1 MADSFYKLEDE
12 SLPSFLCKSLDSTS
26 GRATLGNVTLGSGPG
41 LPVAASTVAKIRPR
55 SDNREDPGEVSYLEG
70 KELQQANSQ
79 SSVGEEPKFALSFKD
94 DLDKADDFIAAH
106 RFSDMLVKIN
116 LNESISRNQGSVV
129 PLPPTQIGSVHG
141 WPTELGTDLSTG
153 LLAFAQSGH
162 KDGIEAKSLQAQ
174 ALPATVGEYNVQSEG
189 MDSDHF
195 SGSNSSFLANE
206 KLMSVDSMNSDI
218 TDDDT
223 DLNNL
228 PDDELE
234 LYFNKLVPPAMQ
246 RGRVEGQEIPS
257 TDLPGPAESAETEQY
272 RHQLLNDCDQ
282 EDFRMPDVRLAA
294 TGMDSCPASDEDTE
308 DELESARR
316 NTNATRTRLLPSTS
330 RQLVG
335 ESNRPSFRPGLE
347 GGSSDDESFSGRSG
361 PSVSGIEYRRS
372 AEGQVINPP
381 VTGDGGG
388 GDGSSGSEESG
399 NYGGGSTIPLP
410 VTNVQTTYDV
420 LRGLGIVGSSTVGED
435 EDGDLSNL
443 AGHGRNSLS
452 RHTEMGDRVGPVGTG
467 EASSSLDA
475 SLANQR
481 LFPANWS
488 RVVDRQEALDAM
500 ESTEPGPTV
509 DRLLD
514 SVYLR
519 SGAGLRRPQ
528 DLANL
533 TVSHLQGTLGSFHLS
548 QVLLPE
554 CDKDDDDDDHSGV
567 DEPDGARPSLGLRG
581 GPCGD
586 VNAASCSTSEDE
598 KNPLSPSLEPKYFS
612 QSFQQEQED
621 SDDMWNHC
629 PDNLELEFQQDASAT
644 HNVVY
649 QNEEGQWVTDLA
661 YYSSFEK
668 EVDGKASEN
677 ADQFQSEDF
686 DNAGDALE
694 KIVKDQEEFEKEH
707 RFMQEEKIEPISSN
721 STFQSDSSWKGP
733 TNSHILMRASQV
745 SSEFQRGDQS
755 YLRLSLGQ
763 FFGQRSEALGCLGST
778 SDVDGVKRPSFGYI
792 ITSPEKREPFPLIH
806 PSEFSAGVESPHSD
820 TMELSEADQTLN
832 PEDLDKTFEAPGE
845 RMSPKGDLDP
855 ERSVQQDH
863 TVSAALPDHSEGSG
877 SESSLGDQTCPPT
890 DNNSSHLMLSISTIA
905 SAIADAS
912 ISNDPSQLAAMI
924 MELSKRSKA
933 RNEPISAGPVGPIIS
948 STEGPHSTEHI
959 LSEPDQ
965 SVMLDTLQRSTY
977 GGELSAFDMEKYLKK
992 TDECSTS
999 DASVAHTTFDLTSW
1013 VDNLSKNPQTGYP
1026 EEQRSSSQKADSDI
1040 QRMPTST
1047 KIEKRDRRGKTTLNT
1062 STSGVSLSNAL
1073 SPGKQGE
1080 SKRSSIPCPRT
1091 SLSSSRRSAGSG
1103 QSSTLKP
1110 PADKLTA
1117 CGSTTSSTTETC
1129 GSTDRTPRENGVKPE
1144 ELNSQTSNNTRT
1156 SLEPLKKSD
1165 KISAASPSLPRP
1177 SPGWRKGQSG
1187 LPCLKGYS
1195 PSTQTVRSAG
1205 QQQQDRPSISLEKKP
1220 PPWSTTAAP
1229 LPCSSV
1235 EKHMGSSSQN
1245 IQPPLDPAP
1254 ELPKGFSELCLEQTQ
1269 CNFRPS
1275 TSPLTH
1281 SSPSQTSVPSAD
1293 GMVSPSS
1300 SSGGLTDKRPCLD
1313 LSPQSPCSSPS
1324 LSRLTYISMNDGT
1337 VIPTPERQ
1345 KNNCT
1350 MTLSTTIIRF
1360 SPTPPVEPDASLD
1373 VPCLPKSLDQVQPQH
1388 SKSLDPLPVQQCKSP
1403 EPSRSGSALSCTRS
1417 QSECN
1422 YHCPGDR
1429 TSDLSAGCRSHK
1441 HLSESNVRQLT
1452 KVDSGYC
1459 SNLNIQ
1465 QTKNTTA
1472 PQSSQQW
1479 GGVSSVSSSVY
1490 AGGLSMPPSYSSDGL
1505 HYVPIPSFKPQC
1517 AGLVDLPH
1525 QGDTQSLTGHSL
1537 YNSQLA
1543 HQYLGSEVPL
1553 HPSAYHMR
1561 TTGNGLYGVSS
1572 TGTSNSDLTVRHIH
1586 PPPGPL
1592 GISGPSGSH
1601 HLLRPHQIQQDIG
1614 ITGKSYNQYDVE
1626 PQVTGG
1632 LDELRGSGLGQV
1644 VVPAELRFPHACC
1657 VGIASQISLS
1667 LFNPSER
1674 WQQVSIT
1681 VTSLA
1686 IDGEK
1691 VESFPYQWLVVK
1703 NKSIIGPKSTEEQK
1717 ILFIPPQAGVY
1728 QCVLG
1733 VCSWPAS
1740 AETEMAARANIFA
1753 KRVVLV
1759 AIAENPA
1766 LEVEVSKSG
1775 CLDFGDLPGGSAKS
1789 LPLEVLNRTHATVP
1803 IRLVISAN
1811 ATAWRC
1817 FTFSKHPATM
1827 TSEATHQD
1835 GHMTPISSPSVMNHV
1850 MHASFGENP
1859 VSFMVW
1865 VHFKA
1870 PQKYTFSGELGP
1882 ADEYIAR
1889 VDIELDSPGP
1899 SHVIWSIPLRARS
1912 GTARVHA
1919 PKDLQTVSLS
1929 APLGKSSQQT
1939 LPLKNAG
1946 NIDVQLKLKSNDAVD
1961 SFSVTPDELFLRV
1974 GEEQGI
1980 IVSFKAQGN
1989 RKYRESLLTIL
2000 VLPSG
2005 PQYEVTLKG
2014 EVVPEDSGK
2023 PAIPSAVF
2031 GPGLAK
2037 DIPPIL
2043 SNKQFIA
2050 WGGVTLGRAVQQK
2063 LVLRNNSTSTTQ
2075 QLRLLIRG
2083 QDQDCFQLQSMFS
2096 PEERL
2101 TRHGELSIRPKED
2114 VAVHLLFAPTRV
2126 ASMLAKLEI
2135 KQSGIRPSQPG
2146 VKFTIPLSGYG
2157 GTSNIIL
2164 EDQRKQADSY
2174 VATLTDIA
2182 VGHVSKVCLCVRNT
2196 GSRAA
2201 FIKAVSFSDVQ
2212 TRSVLEPSVIS
2223 LAPSQFVLKER
2234 TQEVITVLMKS
2245 SHREQSLCQSG
2256 NALLATVCLF
2266 CGDEVSRQQYRR
2278 LLQSKP
2284 EAARKALSDN
2294 SLLKN
2299 IDFNEKFLGEE
2310 DVTEVCD
2317 LPHRPN
2323 EAHIF
2328 YGNMSKVVVSL
2339 LGSTKSTDCEER
2351 DHTEL
2356 QLPSARHGSETD
2368 SGMENGSV
2376 SLDVLPVKGPQG
2388 PALRV
2393 TEPSLKASE
2402 PLHRQSESW
2411 TVHPE
2416 QLVLSSPTI
2425 NGATTTNQIQIRNN
2439 TSRELSFDLS
2449 WPAHCLTITPQHGV
2463 IEPQCHLQIL
2473 ISPNPSLAT
2482 KSALLPWSGQIYVQC
2497 DGQQKFIKVQI
2508 RQDLALDVSAA
2519 PADTTLSALPP
2530 HAATPVLPVAK
2541 HTTKPSLPL
2550 QTPQTPQPLVEIS
2563 NKTIIFPTT
2572 PSGETSEAQLKVQNR
2587 DVEVRW
2593 YLSSFAPP
2601 YVKGVD
2607 HTGDV
2612 YRATYTAFR
2621 CSRVSGTLGAHEKM
2635 QVPITFLPRDR
2646 GDYAQFWDLECHPV
2660 TEPQQKTRTRFQL
2673 CGTGIK
2679 SGRVEG
2685 PQEGDSSLVKT
2696 EPTVK
2701 TRKRSDASAS
2711 KTSQE
2716 EAVWRGV
2723 YSPQDLYT
2731 FPGTRVGESST
2742 LKVSIRNNSSNTHEL
2757 KFVNPKEPFHI
2768 KHSKYSLRSQH
2779 YLKLPVQFKP
2789 TTAGRHTGLL
2799 LIQSETS
2806 GSLVIQLIG
2815 EALP

>member
-1 MADSFYKLEDE
+1 
-12 SLPSFLCKSLDSTS
+12 
-26 GRATLGNVTLGSGPG
+26 
-41 LPVAASTVAKIRPR
+41 
-55 SDNREDPGEVSYLEG
+55 
-70 KELQQANSQ
+70 
-79 SSVGEEPKFALSFKD
+79 
-94 DLDKADDFIAAH
+94 
-106 RFSDMLVKIN
+106 
-116 LNESISRNQGSVV
+116 
-129 PLPPTQIGSVHG
+129 
-141 WPTELGTDLSTG
+141 
-153 LLAFAQSGH
+153 
-162 KDGIEAKSLQAQ
+162 
-174 ALPATVGEYNVQSEG
+174 
-189 MDSDHF
+189 
-195 SGSNSSFLANE
+195 
-206 KLMSVDSMNSDI
+206 
-218 TDDDT
+218 
-223 DLNNL
+223 
-228 PDDELE
+228 
-234 LYFNKLVPPAMQ
+234 
-246 RGRVEGQEIPS
+246 
-257 TDLPGPAESAETEQY
+257 
-272 RHQLLNDCDQ
+272 
-282 EDFRMPDVRLAA
+282 
-294 TGMDSCPASDEDTE
+294 
-308 DELESARR
+308 
-316 NTNATRTRLLPSTS
+316 
-330 RQLVG
+330 
-335 ESNRPSFRPGLE
+335 
-347 GGSSDDESFSGRSG
+347 
-361 PSVSGIEYRRS
+361 
-372 AEGQVINPP
+372 
-381 VTGDGGG
+381 
-388 GDGSSGSEESG
+388 
-399 NYGGGSTIPLP
+399 
-410 VTNVQTTYDV
+410 
-420 LRGLGIVGSSTVGED
+420 
-435 EDGDLSNL
+435 
-443 AGHGRNSLS
+443 
-452 RHTEMGDRVGPVGTG
+452 
-467 EASSSLDA
+467 
-475 SLANQR
+475 
-481 LFPANWS
+481 
-488 RVVDRQEALDAM
+488 
-500 ESTEPGPTV
+500 
-509 DRLLD
+509 
-514 SVYLR
+514 
-519 SGAGLRRPQ
+519 
-528 DLANL
+528 
-533 TVSHLQGTLGSFHLS
+533 
-548 QVLLPE
+548 
-554 CDKDDDDDDHSGV
+554 
-567 DEPDGARPSLGLRG
+567 
-581 GPCGD
+581 
-586 VNAASCSTSEDE
+586 
-598 KNPLSPSLEPKYFS
+598 
-612 QSFQQEQED
+612 
-621 SDDMWNHC
+621 
-629 PDNLELEFQQDASAT
+629 
-644 HNVVY
+644 
-649 QNEEGQWVTDLA
+649 
-661 YYSSFEK
+661 
-668 EVDGKASEN
+668 
-677 ADQFQSEDF
+677 
-686 DNAGDALE
+686 
-694 KIVKDQEEFEKEH
+694 
-707 RFMQEEKIEPISSN
+707 
-721 STFQSDSSWKGP
+721 
-733 TNSHILMRASQV
+733 
-745 SSEFQRGDQS
+745 
-755 YLRLSLGQ
+755 
-763 FFGQRSEALGCLGST
+763 
-778 SDVDGVKRPSFGYI
+778 
-792 ITSPEKREPFPLIH
+792 
-806 PSEFSAGVESPHSD
+806 
-820 TMELSEADQTLN
+820 
-832 PEDLDKTFEAPGE
+832 
-845 RMSPKGDLDP
+845 
-855 ERSVQQDH
+855 
-863 TVSAALPDHSEGSG
+863 
-877 SESSLGDQTCPPT
+877 
-890 DNNSSHLMLSISTIA
+890 
-905 SAIADAS
+905 
-912 ISNDPSQLAAMI
+912 
-924 MELSKRSKA
+924 
-933 RNEPISAGPVGPIIS
+933 
-948 STEGPHSTEHI
+948 
-959 LSEPDQ
+959 
-965 SVMLDTLQRSTY
+965 
-977 GGELSAFDMEKYLKK
+977 
-992 TDECSTS
+992 
-999 DASVAHTTFDLTSW
+999 
-1013 VDNLSKNPQTGYP
+1013 
-1026 EEQRSSSQKADSDI
+1026 
-1040 QRMPTST
+1040 
-1047 KIEKRDRRGKTTLNT
+1047 
-1062 STSGVSLSNAL
+1062 
-1073 SPGKQGE
+1073 
-1080 SKRSSIPCPRT
+1080 
-1091 SLSSSRRSAGSG
+1091 
-1103 QSSTLKP
+1103 
-1110 PADKLTA
+1110 
-1117 CGSTTSSTTETC
+1117 
-1129 GSTDRTPRENGVKPE
+1129 
-1144 ELNSQTSNNTRT
+1144 
-1156 SLEPLKKSD
+1156 
-1165 KISAASPSLPRP
+1165 
-1177 SPGWRKGQSG
+1177 
-1187 LPCLKGYS
+1187 
-1195 PSTQTVRSAG
+1195 
-1205 QQQQDRPSISLEKKP
+1205 
-1220 PPWSTTAAP
+1220 
-1229 LPCSSV
+1229 
-1235 EKHMGSSSQN
+1235 
-1245 IQPPLDPAP
+1245 
-1254 ELPKGFSELCLEQTQ
+1254 
-1269 CNFRPS
+1269 
-1275 TSPLTH
+1275 
-1281 SSPSQTSVPSAD
+1281 
-1293 GMVSPSS
+1293 
-1300 SSGGLTDKRPCLD
+1300 
-1313 LSPQSPCSSPS
+1313 
-1324 LSRLTYISMNDGT
+1324 
-1337 VIPTPERQ
+1337 
-1345 KNNCT
+1345 

-1572 TGTSNSDLTVRHIH
+1572 TGMSFFLSTYIKLLTAFLCFTLI
-1586 PPPGPL
+1586 PL
-1592 GISGPSGSH
+1592 LSS
-1601 HLLRPHQIQQDIG
+1601 
-1614 ITGKSYNQYDVE
+1614 
-1626 PQVTGG
+1626 
-1632 LDELRGSGLGQV
+1632 GQV

-1691 VESFPYQWLVVK
+1691 VSRDFPYQWLVVK

-1870 PQKYTFSGELGP
+1870 PQKYTFSELGP

-1946 NIDVQLKLKSNDAVD
+1946 NIDVQLKLKVILT
-1961 SFSVTPDELFLRV
+1961 FTFLIRC
-1974 GEEQGI
+1974 GI
-1980 IVSFKAQGN
+1980 HSLEITLLSC
-1989 RKYRESLLTIL
+1989 YSLLTIL

-2234 TQEVITVLMKS
+2234 TQEICCRWNAVPNF
-2245 SHREQSLCQSG
+2245 LCLT
-2256 NALLATVCLF
+2256 NNFILPL
-2266 CGDEVSRQQYRR
+2266 
-2278 LLQSKP
+2278 
-2284 EAARKALSDN
+2284 
-2294 SLLKN
+2294 
-2299 IDFNEKFLGEE
+2299 
-2310 DVTEVCD
+2310 VCD

-2368 SGMENGSV
+2368 RYCPRYYN
-2376 SLDVLPVKGPQG
+2376 
-2388 PALRV
+2388 
-2393 TEPSLKASE
+2393 
-2402 PLHRQSESW
+2402 H
-2411 TVHPE
+2411 
-2416 QLVLSSPTI
+2416 
-2425 NGATTTNQIQIRNN
+2425 TTIQIRNN

-2673 CGTGIK
+2673 CGT

>member
-12 SLPSFLCKSLDSTS
+12 AFPSFLCKSLDSTS

-41 LPVAASTVAKIRPR
+41 LPVAASTVAKIRTG
-55 SDNREDPGEVSYLEG
+55 SDNRGDPVEASYLEG
-70 KELQQANSQ
+70 RELQQANSQ
-79 SSVGEEPKFALSFKD
+79 SSVGEQPKFALSFKD
-94 DLDKADDFIAAH
+94 DLDNADDFIAAH
-106 RFSDMLVKIN
+106 RLSDMLVKIN
-116 LNESISRNQGSVV
+116 MDESASHNQGSMLG
-129 PLPPTQIGSVHG
+129 PPPTQMGSVHG

-153 LLAFAQSGH
+153 LLTFAQFGH
-162 KDGIEAKSLQAQ
+162 KDSTDTKAQ
-174 ALPATVGEYNVQSEG
+174 PLPATSEEDNVQSEG
-189 MDSDHF
+189 VDSDHF

-218 TDDDT
+218 TDDDI
-223 DLNNL
+223 DSNNL

-234 LYFNKLVPPAMQ
+234 LYFNKLVPPAMR
-246 RGRVEGQEIPS
+246 RGRVEGQEIPA
-257 TDLPGPAESAETEQY
+257 TGLQGPADDISNPSSTEPEQY
-272 RHQLLNDCDQ
+272 RHQFLDDYDQ
-282 EDFRMPDVRLAA
+282 EDFQMPHVRLAA

-308 DELESARR
+308 DELESAKG
-316 NTNATRTRLLPSTS
+316 NSNATRTRLLPSTS

-347 GGSSDDESFSGRSG
+347 GGSSDDEASSGRGGTSL
-361 PSVSGIEYRRS
+361 SGIEHRRS

-399 NYGGGSTIPLP
+399 NDGGVSTIPLP
-410 VTNVQTTYDV
+410 TTNIQSTYDV
-420 LRGLGIVGSSTVGED
+420 LRGLGIVGSSAVGED
-435 EDGDLSNL
+435 EEGDLNNL
-443 AGHGRNSLS
+443 LGHGRNGLS

-467 EASSSLDA
+467 EASSSLGL
-475 SLANQR
+475 SGGTQR
-481 LFPANWS
+481 LSPVNWS
-488 RVVDRQEALDAM
+488 MVLDRQEALDAM
-500 ESTEPGPTV
+500 ESTESGSSV

-519 SGAGLRRPQ
+519 SGAALRRPQ
-528 DLANL
+528 DSANL
-533 TVSHLQGTLGSFHLS
+533 TVSHLQGTQGSFHLS

-554 CDKDDDDDDHSGV
+554 CDDDDDDNEEEEDEGV

-586 VNAASCSTSEDE
+586 VTGAEASGSASEDDS
-598 KNPLSPSLEPKYFS
+598 NPLSTSLEPKYFS
-612 QSFQQEQED
+612 QSVHQEQDD
-621 SDDMWNHC
+621 SDDGWNNC
-629 PDNLELEFQQDASAT
+629 PDNLELEFQQGAHAT
-644 HNVVY
+644 HSVVY

-668 EVDGKASEN
+668 EVDGKTG
-677 ADQFQSEDF
+677 QFQTEDF
-686 DNAGDALE
+686 VPASDAMD

-707 RFMQEEKIEPISSN
+707 QFMQEEKIEPASSN
-721 STFQSDSSWKGP
+721 STFQSDSSWKAP
-733 TNSHILMRASQV
+733 SNSHVLMRASQV
-745 SSEFQRGDQS
+745 SSEFKRGDQS

-763 FFGQRSEALGCLGST
+763 FFEQRSEALGCLGST
-778 SDVDGVKRPSFGYI
+778 EDVDGFKRPSFGYI
-792 ITSPEKREPFPLIH
+792 ITSPEKREPFALIH
-806 PSEFSAGVESPHSD
+806 PSEFSARDTSPHND

-832 PEDLDKTFEAPGE
+832 PEDLDKTLEAPGE
-845 RMSPKGDLDP
+845 RMSPKGDTDP
-855 ERSVQQDH
+855 GPCQQEDH
-863 TVSAALPDHSEGSG
+863 TVGAALPDHSEGSG
-877 SESSLGDQTCPPT
+877 SDLSLGNQSCVSP
-890 DNNSSHLMLSISTIA
+890 DNNSSRLILSISTIA

-912 ISNDPSQLAAMI
+912 ISTDPSQLAAMI
-924 MELSKRSKA
+924 MELSKRSRA
-933 RNEPISAGPVGPIIS
+933 RNQPAVNCTEEHHSA
-948 STEGPHSTEHI
+948 EHI
-959 LSEPDQ
+959 LPEPDQ
-965 SVMLDTLQRSTY
+965 SAVLDILQRSTCV
-977 GGELSAFDMEKYLKK
+977 GELSAFDMEKYLKK
-992 TDECSTS
+992 TDVSGSS

-1013 VDNLSKNPQTGYP
+1013 ADHLSSSQRIAQAGYP
-1026 EEQRSSSQKADSDI
+1026 EEQGSSAQQVDSTTQQK
-1040 QRMPTST
+1040 PTST
-1047 KIEKRDRRGKTTLNT
+1047 TTEEKDRIGEIALNT
-1062 STSGVSLSNAL
+1062 NSSAGSLSHAL
-1073 SPGKQGE
+1073 SPGHTGD
-1080 SKRSSIPCPRT
+1080 SRRSSIPRPRT
-1091 SLSSSRRSAGSG
+1091 SFSSARRSMGSG

-1110 PADKLTA
+1110 PAEKTA
-1117 CGSTTSSTTETC
+1117 ACDNSALSATKTC
-1129 GSTDRTPRENGVKPE
+1129 GSSGRTFTENGVKPG
-1144 ELNSQTSNNTRT
+1144 ELNPQASSNIMS
-1156 SLEPLKKSD
+1156 SLETSQKSD
-1165 KISAASPSLPRP
+1165 KSSAA

-1187 LPCLKGYS
+1187 LPCFKESS
-1195 PSTQTVRSAG
+1195 PPPQRARSAG
-1205 QQQQDRPSISLEKKP
+1205 QLQQDRPSNFPEKKP
-1220 PPWSTTAAP
+1220 SPRNIMAAP
-1229 LPCSSV
+1229 LPRSSV
-1235 EKHMGSSSQN
+1235 EKHVGFSWQN
-1245 IQPPLDPAP
+1245 TPLDPAS
-1254 ELPKGFSELCLEQTQ
+1254 ELPKGFSEPCVEETQ
-1269 CNFRPS
+1269 YNFRPS

-1281 SSPSQTSVPSAD
+1281 SSPSQTSIPSAD
-1293 GMVSPSS
+1293 SMVSPVS
-1300 SSGGLTDKRPCLD
+1300 SSGGLADKRPGLD
-1313 LSPQSPCSSPS
+1313 LSPQSICSSPS
-1324 LSRLTYISMNDGT
+1324 LSRLTYISVNDGT

-1350 MTLSTTIIRF
+1350 MALSTTIIRF
-1360 SPTPPVEPDASLD
+1360 SPTPPVEPDAQSNLD
-1373 VPCLPKSLDQVQPQH
+1373 ILGLPKSLDQVQPQH
-1388 SKSLDPLPVQQCKSP
+1388 SKSLDPLPAQQCKSP
-1403 EPSRSGSALSCTRS
+1403 EPSCGASALSCTRS

-1429 TSDLSAGCRSHK
+1429 TSDLSAGCRNHK
-1441 HLSESNVRQLT
+1441 HPSESNVRQLT

-1465 QTKNTTA
+1465 QTNSTA
-1472 PQSSQQW
+1472 PPQSSQQW
-1479 GGVSSVSSSVY
+1479 GASSSVSSSVY
-1490 AGGLSMPPSYSSDGL
+1490 AGGLGMPPSYSAEGL

-1517 AGLVDLPH
+1517 AGLIDLPH
-1525 QGDTQSLTGHSL
+1525 QGDMHSLLTGRSL
-1537 YNSQLA
+1537 FNSQLA
-1543 HQYLGSEVPL
+1543 QQYLGPEAPL
-1553 HPSAYHMR
+1553 HPGAYHVGA
-1561 TTGNGLYGVSS
+1561 TGNGLFSVTS
-1572 TGTSNSDLTVRHIH
+1572 TGIPNSDVTVRHVH
-1586 PPPGPL
+1586 PTSGPL
-1592 GISGPSGSH
+1592 GISGAAGSH
-1601 HLLRPHQIQQDIG
+1601 HLPRPNQSQQDMG
-1614 ITGKSYNQYDVE
+1614 MMGKPYSQYGAE
-1626 PQVTGG
+1626 PLVAGG
-1632 LDELRGSGLGQV
+1632 LEELRGQV
-1644 VVPAELRFPHACC
+1644 VVPEELRFPHACC
-1657 VGIASQISLS
+1657 VGIASQTSLS

-1674 WQQVSIT
+1674 WQQVAIT

-1691 VESFPYQWLVVK
+1691 VDSLPYQWLIVK
-1703 NKSIIGPKSTEEQK
+1703 NKTIIGPKSTEEQK
-1717 ILFIPPQAGVY
+1717 VLFIPPQAGVY
-1728 QCVLG
+1728 QCVLS

-1740 AETEMAARANIFA
+1740 AETEVAARANIFA

-1759 AIAENPA
+1759 AIAESPA

-1789 LPLEVLNRTHATVP
+1789 LPLKLLNRTHATVP

-1817 FTFSKHPATM
+1817 FTFSKHPVTM
-1827 TSEATHQD
+1827 ASEATQQAA
-1835 GHMTPISSPSVMNHV
+1835 HMTPASSPSVMNHV
-1850 MHASFGENP
+1850 MHASYGENP
-1859 VSFMVW
+1859 QSFVIW

-1870 PQKYTFSGELGP
+1870 PQKYTVPSGDLSP
-1882 ADEYIAR
+1882 ADEYCAR
-1889 VDIELDSPGP
+1889 VDIEVDCPGP
-1899 SHVIWSIPLRARS
+1899 SHVIRSIPLRARS

-1929 APLGKSSQQT
+1929 APLGKSSQQM

-1946 NIDVQLKLKSNDAVD
+1946 NIDVQLKLKTSDAED
-1961 SFSVTPDELFLRV
+1961 SFSVTPDELSIRV

-1980 IVSFKAQGN
+1980 VVSFKAQGS
-1989 RKYRESLLTIL
+1989 RKHRESLLTIL
-2000 VLPSG
+2000 VLPTG

-2014 EVVPEDSGK
+2014 EVVPQDSGK
-2023 PAIPSAVF
+2023 PAIPSAAVC
-2031 GPGLAK
+2031 GPGVAN
-2037 DIPPIL
+2037 DVPPIL
-2043 SNKQFIA
+2043 SNKQFVA

-2063 LVLRNNSTSTTQ
+2063 LVLRNNSTNATQ

-2101 TRHGELSIRPKED
+2101 TRHGELSIRPRED
-2114 VAVHLLFAPTRV
+2114 VTVHLLFAPTRV
-2126 ASMLAKLEI
+2126 ACMLAKLEI
-2135 KQSGIRPSQPG
+2135 KQSGVRPSQPG

-2164 EDQRKQADSY
+2164 EDQRKQADGY

-2182 VGHVSKVCLCVRNT
+2182 VGRVSKVCLCVRNT

-2201 FIKAVSFSDVQ
+2201 FIKAVAFSDVQ
-2212 TRSVLEPSVIS
+2212 TRSVMEPSVIS

-2245 SHREQSLCQSG
+2245 TQRERTLCQSAK
-2256 NALLATVCLF
+2256 ALLATVCLF
-2266 CGDEVSRQQYRR
+2266 CGDEVSRQQYKR

-2294 SLLKN
+2294 SLLKS

-2310 DVTEVCD
+2310 NVTETYD
-2317 LPHRPN
+2317 LPQRPN

-2328 YGNMSKVVVSL
+2328 YGNMSKIVVSL
-2339 LGSTKSTDCEER
+2339 LGSTKSTNCEES

-2356 QLPSARHGSETD
+2356 LLPPPSARHSSETD
-2368 SGMENGSV
+2368 SALPNSNV

-2393 TEPSLKASE
+2393 TEPSIKPSE

-2411 TVHPE
+2411 TIHPE
-2416 QLVLSSPTI
+2416 QLVLSAPTI
-2425 NGATTTNQIQIRNN
+2425 NGSATTSQVQIWNH

-2497 DGQQKFIKVQI
+2497 DSQQKFIKVQI
-2508 RQDLALDVSAA
+2508 RRDLALDVSAA
-2519 PADTTLSALPP
+2519 PADKTLSALPP
-2530 HAATPVLPVAK
+2530 QAATPVLPVARPAIR
-2541 HTTKPSLPL
+2541 PSLP
-2550 QTPQTPQPLVEIS
+2550 PQTPQPPQAPAEIS

-2572 PSGETSEAQLKVQNR
+2572 PSGETSEAQLEVQNGE
-2587 DVEVRW
+2587 VEVRW

-2607 HTGDV
+2607 NTGDV

-2621 CSRVSGTLGAHEKM
+2621 CSRVSGTLGDHEKM

-2660 TEPQQKTRTRFQL
+2660 SEPQQKTRIRFQL
-2673 CGTGIK
+2673 CGTGVK
-2679 SGRVEG
+2679 SGPVEG
-2685 PQEGDSSLVKT
+2685 PQEGDCSLVKT
-2696 EPTVK
+2696 EATVK
-2701 TRKRSDASAS
+2701 TRKRADASAG

-2716 EAVWRGV
+2716 EAVRRGV

-2731 FPGTRVGESST
+2731 FPATRVAESST
-2742 LKVSIRNNSSNTHEL
+2742 LKVNIRNNSSDTHEL
-2757 KFVNPKEPFHI
+2757 KFVNPREPFHI

-2789 TTAGRHTGLL
+2789 STAGRHAGLL

-2806 GSLVIQLIG
+2806 GSLVIQLTG

>member
-1 MADSFYKLEDE
+1 MADNFYKLEDE
-12 SLPSFLCKSLDSTS
+12 AFPSFLCKSLDSTS

-41 LPVAASTVAKIRPR
+41 LPVAASTVAKIKPS
-55 SDNREDPGEVSYLEG
+55 SDNRGDPVDASYLEG
-70 KELQQANSQ
+70 RELQQADTK
-79 SSVGEEPKFALSFKD
+79 SSAREQPKFALSFKD
-94 DLDKADDFIAAH
+94 DLDDADDFIAAH

-116 LNESISRNQGSVV
+116 LEESASQTQG
-129 PLPPTQIGSVHG
+129 PNLGLPPTHMSSVNG
-141 WPTELGTDLSTG
+141 RPTELGTELSTG
-153 LLAFAQSGH
+153 LLTFAQFGY
-162 KDGIEAKSLQAQ
+162 KDGPDAKAQ
-174 ALPATVGEYNVQSEG
+174 PLPATAEEDIVQSEG
-189 MDSDHF
+189 VDSDHF

-218 TDDDT
+218 TDDDI
-223 DLNNL
+223 DSNNL

-234 LYFNKLVPPAMQ
+234 LYFNKMVPPAMQ
-246 RGRVEGQEIPS
+246 RGRVEGQEIPATGLPAAADSISNPSS
-257 TDLPGPAESAETEQY
+257 TDPEQY
-272 RHQLLNDCDQ
+272 RHQFLDDYNQ
-282 EDFRMPDVRLAA
+282 EDFQMPDVRLAA

-316 NTNATRTRLLPSTS
+316 NSNAARTRLLPSTS

-347 GGSSDDESFSGRSG
+347 GGSSDDEASSSRGG
-361 PSVSGIEYRRS
+361 PSLSGIEHRRS

-399 NYGGGSTIPLP
+399 NDGGVSTIPLP
-410 VTNVQTTYDV
+410 ATVVQTTYDV
-420 LRGLGIVGSSTVGED
+420 LRGLGIVGSSAIGED
-435 EDGDLSNL
+435 EDGDLDL
-443 AGHGRNSLS
+443 PGHGRKSLS

-467 EASSSLDA
+467 EASSSFGA
-475 SLANQR
+475 SGGTQR
-481 LFPANWS
+481 LSPVNWS
-488 RVVDRQEALDAM
+488 MVLDRQEALDAM
-500 ESTEPGPTV
+500 ENTESGPTV

-528 DLANL
+528 DSSAHL
-533 TVSHLQGTLGSFHLS
+533 TFSHLQGTQGSFHLS

-554 CDKDDDDDDHSGV
+554 CDDDDDDDGV
-567 DEPDGARPSLGLRG
+567 DVPDGSRPSLGIRG

-586 VNAASCSTSEDE
+586 VTVAEASDSTSEDE
-598 KNPLSPSLEPKYFS
+598 NNPLSTSLEAKYFS
-612 QSFQQEQED
+612 QSFHQEQED
-621 SDDMWNHC
+621 SDDCWNHC
-629 PDNLELEFQQDASAT
+629 PDNLELEFQQEADAS
-644 HNVVY
+644 HGVVY

-668 EVDGKASEN
+668 EVDGNMPETVG
-677 ADQFQSEDF
+677 QFQKEDF
-686 DNAGDALE
+686 VPACDAME

-707 RFMQEEKIEPISSN
+707 QFMQEEKIEPVSSN
-721 STFQSDSSWKGP
+721 STFNSDSSWKAP
-733 TNSHILMRASQV
+733 TTSHILMRASQV
-745 SSEFQRGDQS
+745 SSEFNQEDQS
-755 YLRLSLGQ
+755 YLRLTFGQ

-778 SDVDGVKRPSFGYI
+778 EDVNGIKRPSFGYI

-806 PSEFSAGVESPHSD
+806 PSEFSARDSLHSD
-820 TMELSEADQTLN
+820 TVEVSEADKTLN
-832 PEDLDKTFEAPGE
+832 PEDLDKTLEAPGE
-845 RMSPKGDLDP
+845 RMSPKGDTDP
-855 ERSVQQDH
+855 EPCDQEDH
-863 TVSAALPDHSEGSG
+863 TVRAALPDHSEGSG
-877 SESSLGDQTCPPT
+877 SESSLGNQSRVSPN
-890 DNNSSHLMLSISTIA
+890 NNSSHLMLSISTIA

-912 ISNDPSQLAAMI
+912 ISTDPSQLAAMI
-924 MELSKRSKA
+924 VELSKRRRT
-933 RNEPISAGPVGPIIS
+933 RNRPESA
-948 STEGPHSTEHI
+948 GPHSTEH
-959 LSEPDQ
+959 EPDQ
-965 SVMLDTLQRSTY
+965 SVMLDTLHRSTCV
-977 GGELSAFDMEKYLKK
+977 GELSAFDMEKYLKK
-992 TDECSTS
+992 TDVSGST
-999 DASVAHTTFDLTSW
+999 DASVAHTTFDLTAW
-1013 VDNLSKNPQTGYP
+1013 ADNLSSSQRNPQAGYP
-1026 EEQRSSSQKADSDI
+1026 EEPGSSAQRVDNETQ
-1040 QRMPTST
+1040 QEPTRT
-1047 KIEKRDRRGKTTLNT
+1047 KTEEKDGGGETTLN
-1062 STSGVSLSNAL
+1062 SSSAAPPPNAL
-1073 SPGKQGE
+1073 SPGHKGDPR
-1080 SKRSSIPCPRT
+1080 RSSIPRPRT
-1091 SLSSSRRSAGSG
+1091 SSGSTRRSVGSG
-1103 QSSTLKP
+1103 QSSTLMP
-1110 PADKLTA
+1110 PADKMA
-1117 CGSTTSSTTETC
+1117 AYNNPSSSAIKTC
-1129 GSTDRTPRENGVKPE
+1129 GSSGSTWTENGIKPGEINLQASSNFRTPLET
-1144 ELNSQTSNNTRT
+1144 SQ
-1156 SLEPLKKSD
+1156 KSD
-1165 KISAASPSLPRP
+1165 KSSAS
-1177 SPGWRKGQSG
+1177 SPGLAETPPGPRKGQSS
-1187 LPCLKGYS
+1187 LPCFKGSSS
-1195 PSTQTVRSAG
+1195 PPQRARSAG
-1205 QQQQDRPSISLEKKP
+1205 HSQQDRPHNSPEKKP
-1220 PPWSTTAAP
+1220 SPRNIMIAS
-1229 LPCSSV
+1229 LPRSSV
-1235 EKHMGSSSQN
+1235 EKHVGFSCQN
-1245 IQPPLDPAP
+1245 TQPPLDPAS
-1254 ELPKGFSELCLEQTQ
+1254 ELPKGFSEPCVEETH

-1281 SSPSQTSVPSAD
+1281 SSPSQTSIPSAD
-1293 GMVSPSS
+1293 GMMSPVS
-1300 SSGGLTDKRPCLD
+1300 SSGGIADKRPGLD
-1313 LSPQSPCSSPS
+1313 LSPQSTCSSPS

-1337 VIPTPERQ
+1337 VVPTPERR
-1345 KNNCT
+1345 KNNSS
-1350 MTLSTTIIRF
+1350 MALSTTIIRI
-1360 SPTPPVEPDASLD
+1360 SPTPPVEPDTQSDLD
-1373 VPCLPKSLDQVQPQH
+1373 ILGLAKSLDQMQPQH
-1388 SKSLDPLPVQQCKSP
+1388 SQSLDPLPAQQYKSP
-1403 EPSRSGSALSCTRS
+1403 EPPRSASGLSCTRS

-1429 TSDLSAGCRSHK
+1429 TGDIAASCRNHK

-1465 QTKNTTA
+1465 QTSSTAA

-1479 GGVSSVSSSVY
+1479 GAGGSVSSSVY
-1490 AGGLSMPPSYSSDGL
+1490 ASGLGIPPSYSSEGL

-1517 AGLVDLPH
+1517 AGLIDLPH
-1525 QGDTQSLTGHSL
+1525 QGDMQSLLTGRSL
-1537 YNSQLA
+1537 FNSHLA
-1543 HQYLGSEVPL
+1543 QQYLGPEAPL
-1553 HPSAYHMR
+1553 HP
-1561 TTGNGLYGVSS
+1561 GIP
-1572 TGTSNSDLTVRHIH
+1572 NSDLTVRHVH
-1586 PPPGPL
+1586 PTAGPL
-1592 GISGPSGSH
+1592 GISGSTGCH
-1601 HLLRPHQIQQDIG
+1601 HLPISHQGQQDIG
-1614 ITGKSYNQYDVE
+1614 MMGKPYTQYGAE
-1626 PQVTGG
+1626 PLVAGG
-1632 LDELRGSGLGQV
+1632 LEELRGQV
-1644 VVPAELRFPHACC
+1644 VVPEELRFPHTCC

-1691 VESFPYQWLVVK
+1691 VDCLPYQWLIVK
-1703 NKSIIGPKSTEEQK
+1703 NKTIIAPKSTEEQK
-1717 ILFIPPQAGVY
+1717 VLFIPPQAGVY
-1728 QCVLG
+1728 QCVFS

-1740 AETEMAARANIFA
+1740 AETEVAARANIFA

-1759 AIAENPA
+1759 AIAENPE

-1789 LPLEVLNRTHATVP
+1789 LSLKLLNRTHATVP

-1817 FTFSKHPATM
+1817 FTFSKHPTI
-1827 TSEATHQD
+1827 TSEAAQQA
-1835 GHMTPISSPSVMNHV
+1835 GHMTPVSSPSVMNHV
-1850 MHASFGENP
+1850 MHASYGENP
-1859 VSFMVW
+1859 QSFMVW

-1870 PQKYTFSGELGP
+1870 PQKYTVSSELGP
-1882 ADEYIAR
+1882 ADEYNAR
-1889 VDIELDSPGP
+1889 VDIEVDSPGP
-1899 SHVIWSIPLRARS
+1899 SHVIRSIPLRARS

-1946 NIDVQLKLKSNDAVD
+1946 NIDVQLKLKSSDAED
-1961 SFSVTPDELFLRV
+1961 SFSVTPDVLSLRI

-1980 IVSFKAQGN
+1980 VVSFKAQGS
-1989 RKYRESLLTIL
+1989 RKYQESLLTIL

-2023 PAIPSAVF
+2023 PAIPSAAVI
-2031 GPGLAK
+2031 GPGVAS
-2037 DIPPIL
+2037 DVPPIL
-2043 SNKQFIA
+2043 SNKQFVA
-2050 WGGVTLGRAVQQK
+2050 WGGVTLGRAIQQK
-2063 LVLRNNSTSTTQ
+2063 LVLRNNSTTTTQ

-2114 VAVHLLFAPTRV
+2114 VTVHLLFAPTRV
-2126 ASMLAKLEI
+2126 ACMLAKLEI
-2135 KQSGIRPSQPG
+2135 KQSGVRPSQPG

-2164 EDQRKQADSY
+2164 EDQRKQADGY
-2174 VATLTDIA
+2174 VATLTDIT
-2182 VGHVSKVCLCVRNT
+2182 VGRVSKVCLCVRNT

-2201 FIKAVSFSDVQ
+2201 YIKAVAFADMQ
-2212 TRSVLEPSVIS
+2212 TRTLIEPSVIS
-2223 LAPSQFVLKER
+2223 LAPSQFILKER

-2245 SHREQSLCQSG
+2245 TQRERALCQSD

-2284 EAARKALSDN
+2284 EAVRKALSEN

-2299 IDFNEKFLGEE
+2299 INFNEKFLGEE
-2310 DVTEVCD
+2310 NITETYD
-2317 LPHRPN
+2317 LPQRPN

-2339 LGSTKSTDCEER
+2339 LGSTKSTDCEQS

-2356 QLPSARHGSETD
+2356 LLPSARHSAETD
-2368 SGMENGSV
+2368 SVANGNV

-2393 TEPSLKASE
+2393 AEPSLKASE

-2411 TVHPE
+2411 TIHPE
-2416 QLVLSSPTI
+2416 QLVLAAPTI
-2425 NGATTTNQIQIRNN
+2425 NGAATTSQVQIRNN
-2439 TSRELSFDLS
+2439 TSRELCFDLS

-2482 KSALLPWSGQIYVQC
+2482 KSSLLPWSGQIYVQC
-2497 DGQQKFIKVQI
+2497 NAQQKFIKVQI
-2508 RQDLALDVSAA
+2508 RGDLALDVSAA
-2519 PADTTLSALPP
+2519 PADSTLTALPP
-2530 HAATPVLPVAK
+2530 QAATPVLPMARLTAK
-2541 HTTKPSLPL
+2541 SSLP
-2550 QTPQTPQPLVEIS
+2550 PQTPQAPQALVEIS
-2563 NKTIIFPTT
+2563 NKTIMFPAT
-2572 PSGETSEAQLKVQNR
+2572 PSGETSEAQLEVQNGE
-2587 DVEVRW
+2587 VEVRW

-2607 HTGDV
+2607 NTGDV

-2621 CSRVSGTLGAHEKM
+2621 CSRVSGTLGALEKM
-2635 QVPITFLPRDR
+2635 QVPFTFLPRDR

-2660 TEPQQKTRTRFQL
+2660 SEPQQKTRVRFQL

-2679 SGRVEG
+2679 SGPVEA
-2685 PQEGDSSLVKT
+2685 PQEGDCSLVKT
-2696 EPTVK
+2696 EATVK
-2701 TRKRSDASAS
+2701 TRKRADVTAG

-2716 EAVWRGV
+2716 DAVRRGV

-2731 FPGTRVGESST
+2731 FPATRVGESSA
-2742 LKVSIRNNSSNTHEL
+2742 LKVNIRNNSSSTHEL
-2757 KFVNPKEPFHI
+2757 NFVNPMEPFHI

-2789 TTAGRHTGLL
+2789 SAAGRHAGLL

-2806 GSLVIQLIG
+2806 GSLVIQLTG